1 MHFPRKSLDVT
12 DYLQKIKSLL
22 NDDECAVFIDTNV
35 ISQLYRLN
43 DSARQ
48 DFYNWVDYCG
58 DRFHIPV
65 WVIHEYSNKVY
76 SLKTKDYLSELDSIK
91 TQAKE
96 FSRISDFVKGYV
108 GDSLLQG
115 SLYQGKLDELKRDV
129 DDIKDLLNK
138 ISCTINKNWNV
149 QLRKVHN
156 EIEQKLSSKSLSSNI
171 YSMIPNLDVSY
182 RQRYENQV
190 PPGYKD
196 GGKEDNKM
204 GDLIIWKEILEF
216 CRVNNIKKAV
226 LLSRDSKQDIVYSPE
241 MQTIEDGRT
250 AGESERVSIAKES
263 LVYEFSVI
271 TGGDAFFIIDF
282 KIFVRLFASEYR
294 HLALSFQL
302 ATAEEEQEQESVNGI
317 TSSDVLQSP
326 ACEQE
331 SSINCSIGS
340 DGEQSDTKTI
350 PPLYLESA
358 LCDGQYDLE
367 NPKGCM
373 DSYIKRL
380 KSYNWYIQNPAI
392 NEIINNPPI
401 NAEDNET
408 NRSSV
413 FVLGRNILQSAVGS
427 SGSAISFLENFSRII
442 DSWKTVFK
450 KALIDGILY
459 EIYFNS
465 KGEIRPKSFKATFFD
480 EIVNNIK
487 ELHLD
492 NPFAF
497 INERLGKVN
506 TRFVPQVGTN
516 TQYVFGFS
524 FDNAGNTKSLICNDI
539 DISKTFT
546 SSYLY
551 EFSNHTQM
559 EVSLMQYYG
568 IEKDKIQVKGIPSNI
583 DVIKYITE
591 PRIELPF

>member
-1 MHFPRKSLDVT
+1 MRFPRT
-12 DYLQKIKSLL
+12 YLNVSKYQEYIKALL
-22 NDDECAVFIDTNV
+22 NDNECAVFIDTNI

-43 DSARQ
+43 DAARQ
-48 DFYNWVDYCG
+48 DFYSWIEQCG
-58 DRFHIPV
+58 NRFHVPV
-65 WVIHEYSNKVY
+65 WVIHEYSNMVY
-76 SLKTKDYLSELDSIK
+76 SQKTKEYLSELDRIRSL
-91 TQAKE
+91 AKE
-96 FSRISDFVKGYV
+96 FSNISDFIKGYI
-108 GDSLLQG
+108 GNSLLQG
-115 SLYQGKLDELKRDV
+115 SMYEGKAEALNSDV
-129 DDIKDLLNK
+129 DVIKKLLNK
-138 ISCTINKNWNV
+138 ISCTINKNLKEH
-149 QLRKVHN
+149 QGKVHN
-156 EIEQKLSSKSLSSNI
+156 EIEQILSPKSLASNI
-171 YSMIPNLDVSY
+171 YSLIPNLDVSY

-196 GGKEDNKM
+196 GWKEENKM

-216 CRVNNIKKAV
+216 CKVNDIKKAV
-226 LLSRDSKQDIVYSPE
+226 LLSRDIKQDIVYSPE
-241 MQTIEDGRT
+241 TQTIEEGRT
-250 AGESERVSIAKES
+250 AGASERVNIAKES
-263 LVYEFSVI
+263 LVYEFNAI
-271 TGGDAFFIIDF
+271 TEGSDFFIIDF
-282 KIFVRLFASEYR
+282 KFFVRLFASEYR

-302 ATAEEEQEQESVNGI
+302 ATAEEEQEQESGNGI

-331 SSINCSIGS
+331 SSINCSTGR

-350 PPLYLESA
+350 LPLYLESA
-358 LCDGQYDLE
+358 LCDEQYDLE

-442 DSWKTVFK
+442 DTWETVFK

-492 NPFAF
+492 NPFTF